1 MARILTYNVHRWMG
15 TDRQISPL
23 RVADVIASCEPD
35 IVALQEVRVGR
46 SRPGALDQAALV
58 AARLGMELHFQ
69 PTIRV
74 FGEQFGIA
82 VLTRL
87 PSRLVHSARLPSMSG
102 APSMEKR
109 SALWVSVAVGG
120 VELQVVNTHLS
131 LRSRDRL
138 TQAEALV
145 GPEWLGHPDCRYPAV
160 LLGDFNAPPQSR
172 TYRLFANHLGDAQ
185 KRNPAGEPE
194 ATFHTRAPV
203 LRLDHVFVSDGIG
216 VVSAAPVRNKLTKI
230 ASDHFPLLA
239 ELRLVESPAARTGAH
254 AAEARASI

>member
-46 SRPGALDQAALV
+46 LRPGAIDQAALV

-87 PSRLVHSARLPSMSG
+87 PSRLVHSARLPSLSG
-102 APSMEKR
+102 EPSIEKR
-109 SALWVSVAVGG
+109 SALWVSVDVGG
-120 VELQVVNTHLS
+120 AELQVVNPHLS

-145 GPEWLGHPDCRYPAV
+145 GPEWLGHPDCRRPAV
-160 LLGDFNAPPQSR
+160 LVGDFNAPPQTR
-172 TYRLFANHLGDAQ
+172 AYRVFANHLVDAQ

-203 LRLDHVFVSDGIG
+203 LRLDHVFVTEGVR
-216 VVSAAPVRNKLTKI
+216 VVSAAPVRNKLTKV

-239 ELRLVESPAARTGAH
+239 ELHLAVSPATRASARPS
-254 AAEARASI
+254 EARASI

>member
-35 IVALQEVRVGR
+35 VVALQEVRVGR
-46 SRPGALDQAALV
+46 TRPGSVDQAALV
-58 AARLGMELHFQ
+58 ATRLGMELHFQ

-87 PSRLVHSARLPSMSG
+87 PSRLVHSARLPSLSG
-102 APSMEKR
+102 EPSFEKR
-109 SALWVSVAVGG
+109 SALWVSVNVGDT
-120 VELQVVNTHLS
+120 ELQVVNAHLS

-145 GPEWLGHPDCRYPAV
+145 GPEWLGHPDCRRPAV
-160 LLGDFNAPPQSR
+160 LMGDFNAPPQSR
-172 TYRLFANHLGDAQ
+172 AYRIFASRLVDTQ

-203 LRLDHVFVSDGIG
+203 LRLDHVFVTEGVR

-239 ELRLVESPAARTGAH
+239 ELHFTASPAARAGAH
-254 AAEARASI
+254 PPEARVSI